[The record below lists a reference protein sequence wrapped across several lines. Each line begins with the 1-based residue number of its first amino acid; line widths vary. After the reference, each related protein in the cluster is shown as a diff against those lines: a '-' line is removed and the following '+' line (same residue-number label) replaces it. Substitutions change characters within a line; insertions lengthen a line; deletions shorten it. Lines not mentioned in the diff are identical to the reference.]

1 LTSTPSRST
10 RNARGRSAGRSSP
23 GKRPTKKR
31 GFFRRFWWVFI
42 LVIPMVGLTVLG
54 GMLFYVYA
62 NLTVPDLPPLAQ
74 TTQILDRNGDLLT
87 TFHTAV
93 DRKVVPLDRISKS
106 LQTAV
111 IDTEDKNYYSEG
123 AISPLGIVRALWT
136 DIRSGAVVE
145 GGSTITQQ
153 YVKNVF
159 TGDERTLTRK
169 IKEAMLAIKL
179 EKQYSK
185 DEILTKYLNT
195 IYFGH
200 GAYGI
205 EAAAQTYFGIH
216 ASEIKPVQAALLAA
230 LIASPSGLDPFT
242 PGNKSAARDR
252 RNYVLDRMVEEGD
265 LEADTAARLKAM
277 PVKLRKET
285 TASYSGEFF
294 AWYVRSLLA
303 RQYGEEAVTGG
314 GLRVK
319 TTIDPAWQAA
329 ADTAV
334 RDHLPDPKDPEAALV
349 AIDPS
354 NGEILAMVG
363 GKAYTKP
370 GQFNLATQAS
380 RQAGSAFK
388 TFTLAAALKQGI
400 SLSSYWPG
408 PSTITIPAADC
419 GGIPWTLSNADPG
432 ESGYFSLS
440 SATAHSVNTVYAQVE
455 TYGDAGMNPSKVA
468 AMAHRLGITSPLGD
482 PPPCSLTLGSQ
493 GVTPLEMTSAY
504 ATIANQG
511 TYESPTAVTI
521 VRNPDGEKMKFPA
534 TREKVAA
541 VDSNIA
547 NTVTYALEG
556 VVQYGTGTAAGISG
570 LPVAG
575 KTGTSQ
581 DYKNAWFCGFTPP
594 PVESSDYRQ
603 VAVCVWVGYK
613 KHERPMYDVG
623 GVSGPIYGG
632 TIPAAIWNDFVSA
645 IMGSIDTAGVDF
657 LAPDLSQFTGGPG
670 QPLPSPKPS
679 KSPPASPGA
688 SLSPGPKP
696 TPSSSP

>member
-1 LTSTPSRST
+1 MLTL
-10 RNARGRSAGRSSP
+10 
-23 GKRPTKKR
+23 
-31 GFFRRFWWVFI
+31 GFA
-42 LVIPMVGLTVLG
+42 VLA

-74 TTQILDRNGDLLT
+74 TSQILARNGDLLT
-87 TFHTAV
+87 TFHNAV
-93 DRKVVPLDRISKS
+93 DRKVVSLDQISGS
-106 LQTAV
+106 LQAAV

-123 AISPLGIVRALWT
+123 AISPLGIARALWT
-136 DIRSGAVVE
+136 DIKSGSMVE

-153 YVKNVF
+153 YVKNVY

-169 IKEAMLAIKL
+169 IKEAMLAMKL

-185 DEILTKYLNT
+185 DEILAKYLNT

-200 GAYGI
+200 GAYGV
-205 EAAAQTYFGIH
+205 EAAAQTYFGIR

-230 LIASPSGLDPFT
+230 LIASPSALDPFV
-242 PGNKSAARDR
+242 PGNKAAAKIRRD
-252 RNYVLDRMVEEGD
+252 YVLDRMVEEGD
-265 LEADTAARLKAM
+265 LKAATATRLKAM
-277 PVKLRKET
+277 PIRLRKEIT
-285 TASYSGEFF
+285 ESYSGEFF

-303 RQYGEEAVTGG
+303 QQYGEEAVTGG

-319 TTIDPAWQAA
+319 TTLDPLWQAA
-329 ADTAV
+329 ADKAV
-334 RDHLPDPKDPEAALV
+334 REQLPDPKDPEAALV

-363 GKAYTKP
+363 GRSYTKP

-388 TFTLAAALKQGI
+388 MFTLAAALKQGV
-400 SLSSYWPG
+400 SLNSYWSG
-408 PSTITIPAADC
+408 PSTITIPDQAC
-419 GGIPWTLSNADPG
+419 YTGGSPWALSNSDPG
-432 ESGYFSLS
+432 EAGYFSLA

-455 TYGDAGMNPSKVA
+455 TYGDVGMSPSKVA
-468 AMAHRLGITSPLGD
+468 AMAHRLGITSPLGN

-493 GVTPLEMTSAY
+493 GVSPLEMTSAY

-521 VRNPDGEKMKFPA
+521 VRGPAGQKMKWPA

-541 VDSNIA
+541 VDPNIA

-556 VVQYGTGTAAGISG
+556 VVQYGTGTAAAVSG

-594 PVESSDYRQ
+594 AIGSTDYRQ
-603 VAVCVWVGYK
+603 MAVCVWVGYK
-613 KHERPMYDVG
+613 KRERPMYDVG
-623 GVSGPIYGG
+623 GFSGPTYGG
-632 TIPAAIWNDFVSA
+632 TVPATIWHDFVSE
-645 IMGSIDTAGVDF
+645 IMASIDTTGIEF
-657 LAPDLSQFTGGPG
+657 TEPNLSQFTSGPG
-670 QPLPSPKPS
+670 TSLPTPKPS
-679 KSPPASPGA
+679 KGPSPSLGQSPTPVG
-688 SLSPGPKP
+688 GTKP